1 MLEIEKKFQ
10 LTIEQKKRL
19 LDGAEFISEVTIIDT
34 YYDKHTHD
42 LTKQDCWLRC
52 RNGRYE
58 LKIGIKNYDKR
69 AIQKY
74 KELKNEKEIR
84 DFLNMPQ
91 IENFEKCLSINQ
103 FVPFMSCVTTR
114 TKYRKDGFNIDLD
127 DVNFDSD
134 FDYQLAEIELL
145 ISDDEN
151 ELEATQKILE
161 FAKKHGLTDEPI
173 RGKVIEYLMQKR
185 PKHYQDLVNS
195 GTIQE

>member
-1 MLEIEKKFQ
+1 
-10 LTIEQKKRL
+10 
-19 LDGAEFISEVTIIDT
+19 
-34 YYDKHTHD
+34 
-42 LTKQDCWLRC
+42 
-52 RNGRYE
+52 
-58 LKIGIKNYDKR
+58 
-69 AIQKY
+69 
-74 KELKNEKEIR
+74 
-84 DFLNMPQ
+84 
-91 IENFEKCLSINQ
+91 
-103 FVPFMSCVTTR
+103 MSCVTTR